1 MKDDDL
7 RDLFAAF
14 AMLGG
19 VIRHGVLHK
28 FVANDAYAMAD
39 EMLAARDAPSAE
51 EAGITAIKPKR
62 KSRTSE

>member
-1 MKDDDL
+1 MRDDDL
-7 RDLFAAF
+7 RDIFAAF

-19 VIRHGVLHK
+19 VIRHGALHK

-39 EMLAARDAPSAE
+39 EMLAAREAPSAE

-62 KSRTSE
+62 KPRSTE

>member
-1 MKDDDL
+1 MRDEDL

-19 VIRHGVLHK
+19 VIRHGALHK

-39 EMLAARDAPSAE
+39 EMLAARDAPSEE